1 MAKEELRSRATECR
15 IPLGVVMTFEEV
27 LEDPH
32 LLARDFWQEPIG
44 RKGLRMP
51 DIPFRFDEIKRNPPS
66 AVQLVDVDE
75 VWNG

>member
-1 MAKEELRSRATECR
+1 
-15 IPLGVVMTFEEV
+15 V

-32 LLARDFWQEPIG
+32 LLARDFWQEPID

-51 DIPFRFDEIKRNPPS
+51 DVPFRFDEIKRDPPS
-66 AVQLVDVDE
+66 GMQMVDIDE

>member
-1 MAKEELRSRATECR
+1 
-15 IPLGVVMTFEEV
+15 MTFEEV

-44 RKGLRMP
+44 RKALRMP

-66 AVQLVDVDE
+66 AAQLVDVDE

>member
-1 MAKEELRSRATECR
+1 
-15 IPLGVVMTFEEV
+15 MTFEEV

-32 LLARDFWQEPIG
+32 LLARDFWQEPID

-51 DIPFRFDEIKRNPPS
+51 DVPFRFDEIKRDPPS
-66 AVQLVDVDE
+66 GMQLVDIDE